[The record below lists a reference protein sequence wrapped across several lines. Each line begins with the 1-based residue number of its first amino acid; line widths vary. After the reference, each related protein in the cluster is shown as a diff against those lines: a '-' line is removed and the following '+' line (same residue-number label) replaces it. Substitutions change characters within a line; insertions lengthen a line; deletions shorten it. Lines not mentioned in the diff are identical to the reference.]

1 MRILWQGFTD
11 PAVHSTY
18 TDRLRAYLNAIAD
31 PGTEFEFR
39 GVSPPDRYLHR
50 LTEWR
55 CAMQAIAGM
64 LEAEAE
70 GFDAVILGHFQ
81 DAGLWEA
88 RGALEIP
95 VVGLGESSMLHAC
108 TLGGRI
114 GLVTIHPTFIPWHEE
129 QVRHYQLQHR
139 VVGVRAMETT
149 VDLWMQAFAGGDAYD
164 EVRRQFEERARP
176 LVEQGVEVIVP
187 AGGLPALLFGEAE
200 TLTIDGAVV
209 LNASAVAA
217 KHAELAVKLRRING
231 TRPSRASTFARAPG
245 EALEELRQLV
255 GTATPAPS

>member
-11 PAVHSTY
+11 PAVHSSY

-108 TLGGRI
+108 TLGWRI
-114 GLVTIHPTFIPWHEE
+114 GLITIDPTFVAWHEE
-129 QVRHYQLQHR
+129 QVRQYGLERR
-139 VVGVRAMETT
+139 VVGVRAMQTS
-149 VDLWMQAFAGGDAYD
+149 VDLYMRAFEEEAAYQ
-164 EVRRQFEERARP
+164 EVKRQFEEEARP
-176 LVEQGVEVIVP
+176 LVEQGVEVLIP
-187 AGGLPALLFGEAE
+187 AGGFAALLLCGRGAYDV
-200 TLTIDGAVV
+200 DGAVV
-209 LNASAVAA
+209 VNASAIVA
-217 KHAELAVKLRRING
+217 KHAEMAVKLRRANG
-231 TRPSRASTFARAPG
+231 ITTGGRSTFMKPSQDAVR
-245 EALEELRQLV
+245 ELLELGRR
-255 GTATPAPS
+255 